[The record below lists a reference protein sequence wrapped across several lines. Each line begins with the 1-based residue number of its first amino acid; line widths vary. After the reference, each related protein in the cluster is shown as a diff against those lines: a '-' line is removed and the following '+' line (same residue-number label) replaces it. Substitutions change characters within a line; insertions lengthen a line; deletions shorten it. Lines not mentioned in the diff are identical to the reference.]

1 MEMKGFS
8 VSGDFGE
15 VLKKLRA
22 YARWFPGLTVAQVA
36 EKMKEMKIGEKP
48 KGEDKNV

>member
-8 VSGDFGE
+8 VSGEFAE

-22 YARWFPGLTVAQVA
+22 YARWFPGMTVAQVA

-48 KGEDKNV
+48 KGEVYGK